1 MLKLDINKLCALAFL
16 FNIIIEVFH
25 HKNYL
30 HFSVRQTLVLV
41 EKTSELV
48 NFVFSVQKEKVCLSI
63 AKRGTICT
71 RYVHSPIPNIELRR
85 RQELIYSAI
94 KEGLQFSFLLL
105 LCTMCTSCKYRALLF
120 TQLVSNAVL
129 GVCIVSPLASHIT
142 KWLSSLSIHT
152 TTGHLIQRDS
162 KMLLPHK

>member
-1 MLKLDINKLCALAFL
+1 MFKLDINILHYLPMRCMVFD
-16 FNIIIEVFH
+16 IIIEVFNY
-25 HKNYL
+25 KNYL
-30 HFSVRQTLVLV
+30 QFSARQTLVLV

-94 KEGLQFSFLLL
+94 KEGLQFLFLLL
-105 LCTMCTSCKYRALLF
+105 LCTMCTSCKYRALFIYSTGLKCCF
-120 TQLVSNAVL
+120 GSLYCITISQSYHQMVVL
-129 GVCIVSPLASHIT
+129 SLYSYHHRALDT
-142 KWLSSLSIHT
+142 K
-152 TTGHLIQRDS
+152 GY
-162 KMLLPHK
+162 